1 MTFFTLT
8 KNDYTHRKSVQ
19 KTSSSWKIICNPYIL
34 CIRFLSCVVF
44 VIKKSF
50 KNLPKPHRW
59 LISGVAGFLF
69 ILFLFP
75 SEPVSAFKNLGSTLE
90 IGKRYDLEINFDT
103 FPVQKD
109 SGLKEINEVNS
120 VVVKKGDN
128 LAMIFKRNGLSPQQT
143 YRVSKAGELAKK
155 LLKIMPGEV
164 LELQIDP
171 QGQIITLQYP
181 FSSTDTLIISKD
193 EHNTF
198 TSKIETLEVDTRL
211 NYTQGEVTNS
221 FWNAGLKANLTDNQI
236 MQVAGIFGWDIDFA
250 LGLRAGD
257 SFYVMFEE
265 HYINGEFIENA
276 DIVAAQFV
284 NQGEA
289 YTAIRYNDGNFY
301 TPEGRSMRKS
311 FLRAPVNFR
320 YISSSFK
327 KNRFHPVQKRWK
339 AHRGVDYAA
348 DRGTPVIAAGDGRVI
363 KSAYDKYNGHHV
375 FIQHG
380 EKYVT
385 KYLHFTKRKVKRGQ
399 TVKQGQ
405 LIGTV
410 GSTGLASGPHLHYEF
425 LVDGVHRNP
434 RTVNLP
440 KAESIAKKEK
450 TKFIDIA
457 TVRLQ
462 QLNNNKRIMLAMN

>member
-1 MTFFTLT
+1 M
-8 KNDYTHRKSVQ
+8 SVM
-19 KTSSSWKIICNPYIL
+19 
-34 CIRFLSCVVF
+34 
-44 VIKKSF
+44 
-50 KNLPKPHRW
+50 
-59 LISGVAGFLF
+59 AGFLF
-69 ILFLFP
+69 VLFLLP
-75 SEPVSAFKNLGSTLE
+75 SEQVSAYKNMASTLE
-90 IGKRYDLEINFDT
+90 AGKRYELLVNFDN
-103 FPVQKD
+103 FPVENF
-109 SGLKEINEVNS
+109 SGLEEINETQS

-128 LAMIFKRNGLSPQQT
+128 LAMIFKRSGLSPQQT
-143 YRVSKAGELAKK
+143 YHVSKAGKLAKK
-155 LLKIMPGEV
+155 LLKIMPGDV

-171 QGQIITLQYP
+171 QGQLISLQYP
-181 FSSTDTLIISKD
+181 FSSKDTLIVTKGED
-193 EHNTF
+193 NTF
-198 TSKIETLEVDTRL
+198 TSKIETLEVDVRL
-211 NYTQGEVTNS
+211 NYTQGDVTNS

-236 MQVAGIFGWDIDFA
+236 MQVAGIFGWDVDFA

-257 SFYVMFEE
+257 SFYVMYKE
-265 HYINGEFIENA
+265 HYINGEFIENG

-289 YTAIRYNDGNFY
+289 FTAIRYDDGNFY

-348 DRGTPVIAAGDGRVI
+348 DRGTPVMAAGDGKVI
-363 KSAYDKYNGHHV
+363 KAAYDKYNGHHV

-385 KYLHFTKRKVKRGQ
+385 KYLHFTKRKVKKGQ

-405 LIGTV
+405 VIGTV

-425 LVDGVHRNP
+425 LVNGVHRNP
-434 RTVNLP
+434 RTVTLP
-440 KAESIAKKEK
+440 KAQSIAKKEK
-450 TKFIDIA
+450 VKFTDIA
-457 TVRLQ
+457 ASRLQ

>member
-1 MTFFTLT
+1 M
-8 KNDYTHRKSVQ
+8 
-19 KTSSSWKIICNPYIL
+19 
-34 CIRFLSCVVF
+34 
-44 VIKKSF
+44 
-50 KNLPKPHRW
+50 PKPHRW
-59 LISGVAGFLF
+59 IMSVMAGFLF
-69 ILFLFP
+69 VLFLLP
-75 SEPVSAFKNLGSTLE
+75 SEQVSAYKNMASTLE
-90 IGKRYDLEINFDT
+90 AGKRYELLVNFDN
-103 FPVQKD
+103 FPVENF
-109 SGLKEINEVNS
+109 SGLEEINETQS

-128 LAMIFKRNGLSPQQT
+128 LAMIFKRSGLSPQQT
-143 YRVSKAGELAKK
+143 YHVSKAGKLAKK
-155 LLKIMPGEV
+155 LLKIMPGDV

-171 QGQIITLQYP
+171 QGQLISLQYP
-181 FSSTDTLIISKD
+181 FSSKDTLIVTKGED
-193 EHNTF
+193 NTF
-198 TSKIETLEVDTRL
+198 TSKIETLEVDVRL
-211 NYTQGEVTNS
+211 NYTQGDVTNS

-236 MQVAGIFGWDIDFA
+236 MQVAGIFGWDVDFA

-265 HYINGEFIENA
+265 HYINGEFIENG

-289 YTAIRYNDGNFY
+289 FTAIRYDDGNFY

-348 DRGTPVIAAGDGRVI
+348 DRGTPVMAAGDGKVI
-363 KSAYDKYNGHHV
+363 KAAYDKYNGHHV

-385 KYLHFTKRKVKRGQ
+385 KYLHFTKRKVKKGQ

-405 LIGTV
+405 VIGTV

-425 LVDGVHRNP
+425 LVNGVHRNP
-434 RTVNLP
+434 RTVTLP
-440 KAESIAKKEK
+440 KAQSIAKKEK
-450 TKFIDIA
+450 VKFTDIA
-457 TVRLQ
+457 ASRLQ

>member
-1 MTFFTLT
+1 M
-8 KNDYTHRKSVQ
+8 
-19 KTSSSWKIICNPYIL
+19 
-34 CIRFLSCVVF
+34 
-44 VIKKSF
+44 IKKTL
-50 KNLPKPHRW
+50 KNMPKPHRW
-59 LISGVAGFLF
+59 IMSAVAGFLF
-69 ILFLFP
+69 VLFLFP
-75 SEPVSAFKNLGSTLE
+75 SEPVSAYKNLASTLE
-90 IGKRYDLEINFDT
+90 VGKRYDLEVNFDN
-103 FPVQKD
+103 FPIENF
-109 SGLKEINEVNS
+109 SGLEEINEAKS

-128 LAMIFKRNGLSPQQT
+128 LAMIFKRSGLSPQQT
-143 YRVSKAGELAKK
+143 YRVSKAGKLAEK

-171 QGQIITLQYP
+171 QGQLISLQYP
-181 FSSTDTLIISKD
+181 FSNTDTLIVSKSTG
-193 EHNTF
+193 NTF

-211 NYTQGEVTNS
+211 NYTQGDVTSS
-221 FWNAGLKANLTDNQI
+221 FWNAGLKANLTNSQI
-236 MQVAGIFGWDIDFA
+236 MQLAGIFGWDIDFA

-265 HYINGEFIENA
+265 HYINGEFIENG

-289 YTAIRYNDGNFY
+289 YTAIRYDDGNFY
-301 TPEGRSMRKS
+301 TPKGRSMRKS

-348 DRGTPVIAAGDGRVI
+348 DRGTPVMAAGDGKVI
-363 KSAYDKYNGHHV
+363 KAAYDKYNGHHV

-385 KYLHFTKRKVKRGQ
+385 KYLHFTKRKVKKGQ

-410 GSTGLASGPHLHYEF
+410 GSTGMVTGPHLHYEF
-425 LVDGVHRNP
+425 LVNGVHRNP

-440 KAESIAKKEK
+440 KAQPIAKKEK
-450 TKFIDIA
+450 VKFIDIA
-457 TVRLQ
+457 AIRLQ

>member
-1 MTFFTLT
+1 MTFFTIT
-8 KNDYTHRKSVQ
+8 KSDYLHLINDL
-19 KTSSSWKIICNPYIL
+19 KTGCSWKILCNPYIL
-34 CIRFLSCVVF
+34 LLCFTFRDEF

-50 KNLPKPHRW
+50 ENLPKPHRW
-59 LISGVAGFLF
+59 IISGVAGFLF

-75 SEPVSAFKNLGSTLE
+75 SEPVSAYKIPGSSLE
-90 IGKRYDLEINFDT
+90 IGKRYDLEINFDN
-103 FPVQKD
+103 FSVENF
-109 SGLKEINEVNS
+109 SGLEEINKAKS
-120 VVVKKGDN
+120 VVVKNGDN

-143 YRVSKAGELAKK
+143 YRVSQAGKLAQK

-164 LELQIDP
+164 LKLHIDP
-171 QGQIITLQYP
+171 KGQLISLQYP
-181 FSSTDTLIISKD
+181 FSNTNTLIVSKG
-193 EHNTF
+193 EGNTF

-211 NYTQGEVTNS
+211 NYTQGDVTNS
-221 FWNAGLKANLTDNQI
+221 FWHAGLKANLTNNQI

-250 LGLRAGD
+250 LGLREGD

-265 HYINGEFIENA
+265 HYINGEFIQNG

-284 NQGEA
+284 NRGEA
-289 YTAIRYNDGNFY
+289 FTAIRYDDSNFY

-348 DRGTPVIAAGDGRVI
+348 DRGTPVMAAGDGKII
-363 KSAYDKYNGHHV
+363 KAAYDKYNGHHV

-385 KYLHFTKRKVKRGQ
+385 KYLHFTKRKVKKGQ
-399 TVKQGQ
+399 IVKQGQ

-425 LVDGVHRNP
+425 LVNGIHRNP

-440 KAESIAKKEK
+440 KAQPIAKKEK
-450 TKFIDIA
+450 AKFADIA
-457 TVRLQ
+457 SIRLQ

>member
-1 MTFFTLT
+1 M
-8 KNDYTHRKSVQ
+8 
-19 KTSSSWKIICNPYIL
+19 
-34 CIRFLSCVVF
+34 
-44 VIKKSF
+44 IKKTL
-50 KNLPKPHRW
+50 KNMPKPHRW
-59 LISGVAGFLF
+59 IMSVIAGFLF
-69 ILFLFP
+69 VLFLFP
-75 SEPVSAFKNLGSTLE
+75 SEPVNAYKNSASSLE
-90 IGKRYDLEINFDT
+90 IGKRYDLEVNFDN
-103 FPVQKD
+103 FPIED
-109 SGLKEINEVNS
+109 LSGLEEINEAKS

-128 LAMIFKRNGLSPQQT
+128 LALIFKRNGLSPQQT
-143 YRVSKAGELAKK
+143 YRVSNAGQDAKK

-164 LELQIDP
+164 LELQID
-171 QGQIITLQYP
+171 QQDQLISLQYP
-181 FSSTDTLIISKD
+181 FTSTDTLIISKNED
-193 EHNTF
+193 SSF
-198 TSKIETLEVDTRL
+198 SSKIETLNVDTRL
-211 NYTQGEVTNS
+211 NYTQGDVTNS
-221 FWNAGLKANLTDNQI
+221 FWNAGVKANLTDNQI
-236 MQVAGIFGWDIDFA
+236 MQVAGIFGWDVDFA

-265 HYINGEFIENA
+265 HYIDGEFIENG

-289 YTAIRYNDGNFY
+289 YTAIRYEDGNFY

-327 KNRFHPVQKRWK
+327 KKRFHPVQKRWK

-348 DRGTPVIAAGDGRVI
+348 DRGTPVMAAGDGKVI
-363 KSAYDKYNGHHV
+363 KAAYDKYNGHHV

-425 LVDGVHRNP
+425 LVNGVHRNP
-434 RTVNLP
+434 RTVDLP
-440 KAESIAKKEK
+440 KAQPIAKKEK
-450 TKFIDIA
+450 SKFIDIA
-457 TVRLQ
+457 AFRLQ

>member
-1 MTFFTLT
+1 LR
-8 KNDYTHRKSVQ
+8 D
-19 KTSSSWKIICNPYIL
+19 
-34 CIRFLSCVVF
+34 VF

-50 KNLPKPHRW
+50 QKLPKPHRW
-59 LISGVAGFLF
+59 IMSAVAGFLF

-75 SEPVSAFKNLGSTLE
+75 SEPVNAYKNPSSTLE
-90 IGKRYDLEINFDT
+90 IGKRYDLEINFDN
-103 FPVQKD
+103 FSVENF
-109 SGLKEINEVNS
+109 SGLEEINKVKS
-120 VVVKKGDN
+120 VVVKKDDN

-143 YRVSKAGELAKK
+143 YRVSKAGKQAKK

-171 QGQIITLQYP
+171 QGQLISLQYP
-181 FSSTDTLIISKD
+181 FSSTDTLVVSKSED
-193 EHNTF
+193 NTF

-211 NYTQGEVTNS
+211 NYSQGDVTNS
-221 FWNAGLKANLTDNQI
+221 FWNAGLKANLTNNQI

-265 HYINGEFIENA
+265 HYINGEFIENG

-289 YTAIRYNDGNFY
+289 FTAIRYDDGNFY

-327 KNRFHPVQKRWK
+327 KKRFHPVQKRWK

-348 DRGTPVIAAGDGRVI
+348 DRGTPVMAAGDGKVI
-363 KSAYDKYNGHHV
+363 KAAYDKYNGHHV

-385 KYLHFTKRKVKRGQ
+385 KYLHFTKRKVKKGQ
-399 TVKQGQ
+399 AVKQGQ

-410 GSTGLASGPHLHYEF
+410 GSTGMVTGPHLHYEF
-425 LVDGVHRNP
+425 LVNGVHRNP

-440 KAESIAKKEK
+440 KAQSIAKKEK
-450 TKFIDIA
+450 VKFTDIA
-457 TVRLQ
+457 AIRMQ

>member
-1 MTFFTLT
+1 M
-8 KNDYTHRKSVQ
+8 SV
-19 KTSSSWKIICNPYIL
+19 
-34 CIRFLSCVVF
+34 
-44 VIKKSF
+44 
-50 KNLPKPHRW
+50 
-59 LISGVAGFLF
+59 VAGFLF
-69 ILFLFP
+69 FLFLLP
-75 SEPVSAFKNLGSTLE
+75 SEQVSAFKNTASILE
-90 IGKRYDLEINFDT
+90 VGKRYELAVNFDN
-103 FPVQKD
+103 FPVENV
-109 SGLKEINEVNS
+109 SRFEEIAETMS

-128 LAMIFKRNGLSPQQT
+128 LAMIFKQVGLSPQQT
-143 YRVSKAGELAKK
+143 YHVSKAGELAER
-155 LLKIMPGEV
+155 LLKIMPGDV
-164 LELQIDP
+164 LELLIDP
-171 QGQIITLQYP
+171 QGQLVSLQYP
-181 FSSTDTLIISKD
+181 FSNTNTLIINKSQD
-193 EHNTF
+193 NTF
-198 TSKIETLEVDTRL
+198 TSKVESIEVDSRL

-236 MQVAGIFGWDIDFA
+236 MQVADIFGWDIDFA

-257 SFYVMFEE
+257 SFYIMFEE
-265 HYINGEFIENA
+265 HYINGEFIENG

-289 YTAIRYNDGNFY
+289 YTAIRYDDGNFY

-327 KNRFHPVQKRWK
+327 RNRFHPVQKRWK

-348 DRGTPVIAAGDGRVI
+348 DRGTPVIAAGDGKVI
-363 KSAYDKYNGHHV
+363 KAAYDRYNGHHV

-385 KYLHFTKRKVKRGQ
+385 KYLHFTKRKVKNGQ

-440 KAESIAKKEK
+440 KALPIAKKESI
-450 TKFIDIA
+450 KFSDIA
-457 TVRLQ
+457 EVRLQ

>member
-1 MTFFTLT
+1 M
-8 KNDYTHRKSVQ
+8 
-19 KTSSSWKIICNPYIL
+19 
-34 CIRFLSCVVF
+34 
-44 VIKKSF
+44 IKKTF
-50 KNLPKPHRW
+50 KNIPKPHR
-59 LISGVAGFLF
+59 LIMSAVAGCLF
-69 ILFLFP
+69 ILFLLP
-75 SEPVSAFKNLGSTLE
+75 SEPVSAYRHSASALE
-90 IGKRYDLEINFDT
+90 VGKRYELAVNFDN
-103 FPVQKD
+103 FPVENF
-109 SGLKEINEVNS
+109 SGLEEINETKS

-128 LAMIFKRNGLSPQQT
+128 LAMIFKRSGLSPQQT
-143 YRVSKAGELAKK
+143 YHVSKAGRLAKM
-155 LLKIMPGEV
+155 LLKIMPGDV
-164 LELQIDP
+164 LELQVSP
-171 QGQIITLQYP
+171 QGQLISLQYP
-181 FSSTDTLIISKD
+181 FSSTDTLVVSNS
-193 EHNTF
+193 EGNSF
-198 TSKIETLEVDTRL
+198 TSKIETIEVDTRL
-211 NYTQGEVTNS
+211 NYTQGDVTNS

-265 HYINGEFIENA
+265 HYINGEFIENG

-289 YTAIRYNDGNFY
+289 FTAVRYNDGNFY

-348 DRGTPVIAAGDGRVI
+348 DRGTPVMAAGDGKVI
-363 KSAYDKYNGHHV
+363 KAAYDKYNGHHV

-385 KYLHFTKRKVKRGQ
+385 KYLHFTQRKVKKGQ

-425 LVDGVHRNP
+425 LVNGVHRNP

-440 KAESIAKKEK
+440 KAQPIAKKEK
-450 TKFIDIA
+450 AKFTDIA
-457 TVRLQ
+457 TIRLQ

>member
-1 MTFFTLT
+1 M
-8 KNDYTHRKSVQ
+8 SA
-19 KTSSSWKIICNPYIL
+19 
-34 CIRFLSCVVF
+34 
-44 VIKKSF
+44 
-50 KNLPKPHRW
+50 
-59 LISGVAGFLF
+59 VAGCLF
-69 ILFLFP
+69 ILFLLP
-75 SEPVSAFKNLGSTLE
+75 SEPVSAYKHSASALE
-90 IGKRYDLEINFDT
+90 VGKRYELAVNFDN
-103 FPVQKD
+103 FPVESF
-109 SGLKEINEVNS
+109 SGLVEINETKS

-128 LAMIFKRNGLSPQQT
+128 LAMIFKRSGLSPQQT
-143 YRVSKAGELAKK
+143 YHVSKAGRLAKK
-155 LLKIMPGEV
+155 LLKIMPGDV
-164 LELQIDP
+164 LELQVSP
-171 QGQIITLQYP
+171 QGQLISLQYP
-181 FSSTDTLIISKD
+181 FSSTDTLVVSNS
-193 EHNTF
+193 EGNSF
-198 TSKIETLEVDTRL
+198 TSKIETIEVDTRL
-211 NYTQGEVTNS
+211 NYTQGDVTNS

-257 SFYVMFEE
+257 GFYVMFEE
-265 HYINGEFIENA
+265 HYINGEFIENG

-289 YTAIRYNDGNFY
+289 FTAVRYNDGNFY

-348 DRGTPVIAAGDGRVI
+348 DRGTPVMAAGDGKVI
-363 KSAYDKYNGHHV
+363 KAAYDKYNGHHV

-385 KYLHFTKRKVKRGQ
+385 KYLHFTKRKVKKGQ

-425 LVDGVHRNP
+425 LVNGIHRNP

-440 KAESIAKKEK
+440 KAQPIAKKEK
-450 TKFIDIA
+450 AKFTDIA
-457 TVRLQ
+457 TIRLQ

>member
-1 MTFFTLT
+1 
-8 KNDYTHRKSVQ
+8 
-19 KTSSSWKIICNPYIL
+19 
-34 CIRFLSCVVF
+34 
-44 VIKKSF
+44 VIKKTL
-50 KNLPKPHRW
+50 KNIPKPHRW
-59 LISGVAGFLF
+59 LMSAVAGCLF
-69 ILFLFP
+69 ILFLLP
-75 SEPVSAFKNLGSTLE
+75 SEPVSAYKSTVSTLE
-90 IGKRYDLEINFDT
+90 VGKRYELEVNFNNL
-103 FPVQKD
+103 PVENLL
-109 SGLKEINEVNS
+109 GLETINEAKS

-128 LAMIFKRNGLSPQQT
+128 LAMIFKRSGLSPQQT
-143 YRVSKAGELAKK
+143 YRVSKAGKLAKK
-155 LLKIMPGEV
+155 LLKIMPGDV

-171 QGQIITLQYP
+171 QGQLISLKYP
-181 FSSTDTLIISKD
+181 FSSTDTLVVTKN
-193 EHNTF
+193 ENNTF
-198 TSKIETLEVDTRL
+198 ISEIDTLEVDTRL
-211 NYTQGEVTNS
+211 NYTHGDVTNS
-221 FWNAGLKANLTDNQI
+221 FWNAGLKANLTNNQI

-265 HYINGEFIENA
+265 HYIKGEFIENGN
-276 DIVAAQFV
+276 IVAAQFI

-289 YTAIRYNDGNFY
+289 FTAIRYDDGNFY
-301 TPEGRSMRKS
+301 TPQGNSMRKS

-348 DRGTPVIAAGDGRVI
+348 DRGTPVMAAGDGKVI

-385 KYLHFTKRKVKRGQ
+385 KYLHFTKRKAKKGQ

-425 LVDGVHRNP
+425 LVNGVHRNP

-440 KAESIAKKEK
+440 KAEPIANKEK
-450 TKFIDIA
+450 FKFTDIA
-457 TVRLQ
+457 AIRLQ

>member
-1 MTFFTLT
+1 M
-8 KNDYTHRKSVQ
+8 
-19 KTSSSWKIICNPYIL
+19 
-34 CIRFLSCVVF
+34 
-44 VIKKSF
+44 IKKTF
-50 KNLPKPHRW
+50 KNIPKPHRW
-59 LISGVAGFLF
+59 LISVTAACLF
-69 ILFLFP
+69 VLILVP
-75 SEPVSAFKNLGSTLE
+75 SEPVSAYKNSASSLE
-90 IGKRYDLEINFDT
+90 VGKRYELAVNFDN
-103 FPVQKD
+103 FPVGNF
-109 SGLKEINEVNS
+109 SGLEEINEPKS

-128 LAMIFKRNGLSPQQT
+128 LALIFKRNGLSPQQT
-143 YRVSKAGELAKK
+143 YRVSKAGQHAKK
-155 LLKIMPGEV
+155 LLKIKPGEV
-164 LELQIDP
+164 LDLQIDN
-171 QGQIITLQYP
+171 QNQLVSLQYP
-181 FSSTDTLIISKD
+181 FSSTDTLVISKNED
-193 EHNTF
+193 NSF
-198 TSKIETLEVDTRL
+198 SSKIEKFKVDTRL

-221 FWNAGLKANLTDNQI
+221 FWNAGMKANLTDSQI

-265 HYINGEFIENA
+265 RYINGEFIENG

-289 YTAIRYNDGNFY
+289 YTAIRYEDGNFY

-327 KNRFHPVQKRWK
+327 KKRFHPVQKRWK

-348 DRGTPVIAAGDGRVI
+348 DRGTPVMAAGDGKVI
-363 KSAYDKYNGHHV
+363 KAAYDKYNGHHV

-385 KYLHFTKRKVKRGQ
+385 KYLHFTKRKVKKGQ

-410 GSTGLASGPHLHYEF
+410 GSTGMVTGSHLHYEF
-425 LVDGVHRNP
+425 LVNGVHRNP
-434 RTVNLP
+434 RTVDLP
-440 KAESIAKKEK
+440 KAQPIAKKEK
-450 TKFIDIA
+450 SKFIDIA

>member
-1 MTFFTLT
+1 M
-8 KNDYTHRKSVQ
+8 
-19 KTSSSWKIICNPYIL
+19 
-34 CIRFLSCVVF
+34 
-44 VIKKSF
+44 
-50 KNLPKPHRW
+50 PKPHRW
-59 LISGVAGFLF
+59 IMSVVAGFLF
-69 ILFLFP
+69 VLFLLP
-75 SEPVSAFKNLGSTLE
+75 SEPVSAYKSTAPTLE
-90 IGKRYDLEINFDT
+90 AGKRYELQVNFDN
-103 FPVQKD
+103 FPVENF
-109 SGLKEINEVNS
+109 SGLEEINETQS

-128 LAMIFKRNGLSPQQT
+128 LAMIFKRSGLSPQQT
-143 YRVSKAGELAKK
+143 YRVSKAGKLAKK
-155 LLKIMPGEV
+155 LLKIMPGDV

-171 QGQIITLQYP
+171 QGQLVSLQYP
-181 FSSTDTLIISKD
+181 FSSTDTLIVIKGED
-193 EHNTF
+193 NTF
-198 TSKIETLEVDTRL
+198 TSKIETLEVDVRL
-211 NYTQGEVTNS
+211 NYTQGDVTNS

-236 MQVAGIFGWDIDFA
+236 MQVAGIFGWDVDFA

-265 HYINGEFIENA
+265 RYINGEFIENGE
-276 DIVAAQFV
+276 IVAAQFV

-289 YTAIRYNDGNFY
+289 FTAIRYDDGNFY

-348 DRGTPVIAAGDGRVI
+348 DRGTPVMAAGDGKVI
-363 KSAYDKYNGHHV
+363 KAAYDRYNGHHV

-380 EKYVT
+380 ENYVT
-385 KYLHFTKRKVKRGQ
+385 KYLHFTKRKVKKGQ

-405 LIGTV
+405 VIGTV

-425 LVDGVHRNP
+425 LVNGVHRNP
-434 RTVNLP
+434 RTVTLP
-440 KAESIAKKEK
+440 KAQPIAKKEK
-450 TKFIDIA
+450 VKFIDIA
-457 TVRLQ
+457 ARRLQ

>member
-1 MTFFTLT
+1 M
-8 KNDYTHRKSVQ
+8 
-19 KTSSSWKIICNPYIL
+19 
-34 CIRFLSCVVF
+34 
-44 VIKKSF
+44 
-50 KNLPKPHRW
+50 PKPHRW
-59 LISGVAGFLF
+59 IMSVVAGCLF
-69 ILFLFP
+69 ILFLLP
-75 SEPVSAFKNLGSTLE
+75 SEPVSAYKNEASILE
-90 IGKRYDLEINFDT
+90 VGKRYELAVNFDN
-103 FPVQKD
+103 FPVENF
-109 SGLKEINEVNS
+109 SGLEEINETQL

-128 LAMIFKRNGLSPQQT
+128 LAMIFKRSGLSPQQT
-143 YRVSKAGELAKK
+143 YHVSKAGKLAKK
-155 LLKIMPGEV
+155 LLKIMPGDV
-164 LELQIDP
+164 LELQVNP
-171 QGQIITLQYP
+171 KGQLISLQYP
-181 FSSTDTLIISKD
+181 FSSTGTLVISKS
-193 EHNTF
+193 EGSTF
-198 TSKIETLEVDTRL
+198 TSKIKTIEVDTRL
-211 NYTQGEVTNS
+211 NYTQGDVTNS

-265 HYINGEFIENA
+265 HYINGEFIENG

-289 YTAIRYNDGNFY
+289 FTAVRYNDGNFY

-348 DRGTPVIAAGDGRVI
+348 DRGTPVMAAGDGKVI
-363 KSAYDKYNGHHV
+363 KAAYDKYNGHHV

-425 LVDGVHRNP
+425 LVNGVHRNP

-440 KAESIAKKEK
+440 KAQPIAQKEK
-450 TKFIDIA
+450 AKFTDIA
-457 TVRLQ
+457 TIRLQ

>member
-1 MTFFTLT
+1 M
-8 KNDYTHRKSVQ
+8 
-19 KTSSSWKIICNPYIL
+19 
-34 CIRFLSCVVF
+34 
-44 VIKKSF
+44 
-50 KNLPKPHRW
+50 PKPHRW
-59 LISGVAGFLF
+59 IMTVIAGFLF
-69 ILFLFP
+69 VLFLFP
-75 SEPVSAFKNLGSTLE
+75 SEPVNAYKNSASSLE
-90 IGKRYDLEINFDT
+90 IGKRYDLEVNFDK
-103 FPVQKD
+103 FPVENF
-109 SGLKEINEVNS
+109 SGLEEINEAKS

-128 LAMIFKRNGLSPQQT
+128 LALIFKRNGLSPQQT
-143 YRVSKAGELAKK
+143 YRVSNAGQLAKK

-164 LELQIDP
+164 LELQID
-171 QGQIITLQYP
+171 QQNQLISLQYP
-181 FSSTDTLIISKD
+181 FSSTDTLVISKND
-193 EHNTF
+193 DNSF
-198 TSKIETLEVDTRL
+198 SSKIETLSVDTRL
-211 NYTQGEVTNS
+211 NYTQGDVTNS
-221 FWNAGLKANLTDNQI
+221 FWNAGVKAHLTDNQI

-265 HYINGEFIENA
+265 HYIDGEFIENG

-284 NQGEA
+284 NQGET
-289 YTAIRYNDGNFY
+289 YTAIRYEDGNFY

-327 KNRFHPVQKRWK
+327 KKRFHPVQKRWK

-348 DRGTPVIAAGDGRVI
+348 DRGTPVMAAGDGKVI
-363 KSAYDKYNGHHV
+363 KAAYDKYNGHHV

-385 KYLHFTKRKVKRGQ
+385 KYLHFTKRKVKKGQ

-405 LIGTV
+405 MIGTV

-425 LVDGVHRNP
+425 LVNGVHRNP
-434 RTVNLP
+434 RTVDLP
-440 KAESIAKKEK
+440 KAQPIAKKEK
-450 TKFIDIA
+450 SKFIDIA
-457 TVRLQ
+457 AVRLQ

>member
-1 MTFFTLT
+1 M
-8 KNDYTHRKSVQ
+8 
-19 KTSSSWKIICNPYIL
+19 
-34 CIRFLSCVVF
+34 
-44 VIKKSF
+44 
-50 KNLPKPHRW
+50 PKPHRW
-59 LISGVAGFLF
+59 IMSGVAGFLF
-69 ILFLFP
+69 VLFLFP
-75 SEPVSAFKNLGSTLE
+75 SEPVNAYKNSAPTLE
-90 IGKRYDLEINFDT
+90 IGKRYDLEVNFDNLPIEN
-103 FPVQKD
+103 F
-109 SGLKEINEVNS
+109 SGLEDINEVKS

-143 YRVSKAGELAKK
+143 YRVSKAGHLAKK

-164 LELQIDP
+164 LELQIDA
-171 QGQIITLQYP
+171 QNQLMSLQYQ
-181 FSSTDTLIISKD
+181 FSST
-193 EHNTF
+193 
-198 TSKIETLEVDTRL
+198 ETLVVTKSEDNTYASEVATIEVDSRL
-211 NYTQGEVTNS
+211 NYTQGDVTNS
-221 FWNAGLKANLTDNQI
+221 FWNAGLKANLTDSQI
-236 MQVAGIFGWDIDFA
+236 MEVAGIFGWDIDFA

-257 SFYVMFEE
+257 SFYVLFEE
-265 HYINGEFIENA
+265 HYINGEFIENG

-284 NQGEA
+284 NQGET
-289 YTAIRYNDGNFY
+289 YTAIRYDDGNFY

-327 KNRFHPVQKRWK
+327 KRRFHPVQKRWK

-348 DRGTPVIAAGDGRVI
+348 DRGTPVMAAGDGKVI

-385 KYLHFTKRKVKRGQ
+385 KYLHFTKRKVRKGQ

-434 RTVNLP
+434 RTVDLP
-440 KAESIAKKEK
+440 KAQPIANKEK
-450 TKFIDIA
+450 AKFFDIA
-457 TVRLQ
+457 TNRLQ

>member
-1 MTFFTLT
+1 
-8 KNDYTHRKSVQ
+8 
-19 KTSSSWKIICNPYIL
+19 
-34 CIRFLSCVVF
+34 
-44 VIKKSF
+44 VIKKTF
-50 KNLPKPHRW
+50 KNMPKPHRW
-59 LISGVAGFLF
+59 VMSAVAGCML
-69 ILFLFP
+69 ILFLLP
-75 SEPVSAFKNLGSTLE
+75 SEPVSAYKNSASILE
-90 IGKRYDLEINFDT
+90 VGKRYALEVNFNNL
-103 FPVQKD
+103 PVENI
-109 SGLKEINEVNS
+109 SGLEEINEAKS

-128 LAMIFKRNGLSPQQT
+128 LAMIFKRSGLSPQQT
-143 YRVSKAGELAKK
+143 YRVSKAGKLAKK
-155 LLKIMPGEV
+155 LLKIMPGDV

-171 QGQIITLQYP
+171 QGQLISLQYP
-181 FSSTDTLIISKD
+181 FSSTDTLVVTKSED
-193 EHNTF
+193 NTF
-198 TSKIETLEVDTRL
+198 TSKIETIEVDARL
-211 NYTQGEVTNS
+211 NYTQGDITSS
-221 FWNAGLKANLTDNQI
+221 FWSAGLKANLTDNQI

-265 HYINGEFIENA
+265 HYINGEFIENGN
-276 DIVAAQFV
+276 IVAAQFV
-284 NQGEA
+284 NNGEA
-289 YTAIRYNDGNFY
+289 FTAIRYDDGNFY
-301 TPEGRSMRKS
+301 TPEGNSMRKS

-348 DRGTPVIAAGDGRVI
+348 DRGTPVMAAGDGKVI
-363 KSAYDKYNGHHV
+363 KSAYDQYNGHHV

-385 KYLHFTKRKVKRGQ
+385 KYLHFTNRKVKKDQ

-425 LVDGVHRNP
+425 LVNGVHRNP

-440 KAESIAKKEK
+440 KAEPIANKEK
-450 TKFIDIA
+450 VKFTDIA
-457 TVRLQ
+457 AIRLQ

>member
-1 MTFFTLT
+1 M
-8 KNDYTHRKSVQ
+8 
-19 KTSSSWKIICNPYIL
+19 
-34 CIRFLSCVVF
+34 
-44 VIKKSF
+44 
-50 KNLPKPHRW
+50 PKPHRW
-59 LISGVAGFLF
+59 FISGVAGFLF
-69 ILFLFP
+69 ILFLLP
-75 SEPVSAFKNLGSTLE
+75 SEPVSAVKSTGSTLE
-90 IGKRYDLEINFDT
+90 VGKRYDLEVNFDN
-103 FPVQKD
+103 FNVENF
-109 SGLKEINEVNS
+109 SNIEEVNTTKS

-128 LAMIFKRNGLSPQQT
+128 LAMIFKRSGLSPQQT
-143 YRVSKAGELAKK
+143 YRVSKAGEQAKK
-155 LLKIMPGEV
+155 LLKIMPGDV
-164 LELQIDP
+164 LELQIDK
-171 QGQIITLQYP
+171 QGQLSSLQYP
-181 FSSTDTLIISKD
+181 YSNTETLVITKS
-193 EHNTF
+193 ENNSF
-198 TSKIETLEVDTRL
+198 VSNIETLEVDTRL
-211 NYTQGEVTNS
+211 NYTQGDVTNS
-221 FWNAGLKANLTDNQI
+221 FWNAGLKANLTNNQI

-265 HYINGEFIENA
+265 HYINGEFIENG
-276 DIVAAQFV
+276 DIVAAQFI

-289 YTAIRYNDGNFY
+289 YTAIRYDDGNFY

-327 KNRFHPVQKRWK
+327 KKRFHPVQKRWK

-348 DRGTPVIAAGDGRVI
+348 DRGTPVMAAGDGKVI
-363 KSAYDKYNGHHV
+363 KASYDKYNGHHV

-385 KYLHFTKRKVKRGQ
+385 KYLHFTKRKVKKGQ

-410 GSTGLASGPHLHYEF
+410 GSTGMVTGSHLHYEF

-434 RTVNLP
+434 RTVDLP
-440 KAESIAKKEK
+440 KAQPIAKKEK
-450 TKFIDIA
+450 AKFIDIA
-457 TVRLQ
+457 ANRLQ

>member
-1 MTFFTLT
+1 M
-8 KNDYTHRKSVQ
+8 
-19 KTSSSWKIICNPYIL
+19 
-34 CIRFLSCVVF
+34 
-44 VIKKSF
+44 
-50 KNLPKPHRW
+50 PKPHRW
-59 LISGVAGFLF
+59 IMSVVAGFLF
-69 ILFLFP
+69 VLFLLP
-75 SEPVSAFKNLGSTLE
+75 SEPVSAYKSTAPTLE
-90 IGKRYDLEINFDT
+90 AGKRYELQVNFDN
-103 FPVQKD
+103 FPVENF
-109 SGLKEINEVNS
+109 SGLEEINETQS

-128 LAMIFKRNGLSPQQT
+128 LAMIFKRSGLSPQQT
-143 YRVSKAGELAKK
+143 YRVSKAGKLAKK
-155 LLKIMPGEV
+155 LLKIMPGDV

-171 QGQIITLQYP
+171 QGQLVSLQYP
-181 FSSTDTLIISKD
+181 FSSTDTLIVIKGED
-193 EHNTF
+193 NTF
-198 TSKIETLEVDTRL
+198 TSKIETLEVDVRL
-211 NYTQGEVTNS
+211 NYTQGDVTNS

-236 MQVAGIFGWDIDFA
+236 MQVAGIFGWDVDFA

-265 HYINGEFIENA
+265 RYINGEFIENG

-289 YTAIRYNDGNFY
+289 FTAIRYDDGNFY

-348 DRGTPVIAAGDGRVI
+348 DRGTPVMAAGDGKVI
-363 KSAYDKYNGHHV
+363 KAAYDRYNGHHV

-380 EKYVT
+380 ENYVT
-385 KYLHFTKRKVKRGQ
+385 KYLHFTKRKVKKGQ

-405 LIGTV
+405 VIGTV

-425 LVDGVHRNP
+425 LVNGVHRNP
-434 RTVNLP
+434 RTVTLP
-440 KAESIAKKEK
+440 KAQPIAKKEK
-450 TKFIDIA
+450 VKFIDIA
-457 TVRLQ
+457 ARRLQ

>member
-1 MTFFTLT
+1 M
-8 KNDYTHRKSVQ
+8 
-19 KTSSSWKIICNPYIL
+19 
-34 CIRFLSCVVF
+34 CVVF
-44 VIKKSF
+44 VIKNALE
-50 KNLPKPHRW
+50 NLPKPHRW
-59 LISGVAGFLF
+59 MISGIAGFLF
-69 ILFLFP
+69 VLFLFP
-75 SEPVSAFKNLGSTLE
+75 SEPVSAYKDPASTLE
-90 IGKRYDLEINFDT
+90 IGKRYDLEINFDN
-103 FPVQKD
+103 FSVENF
-109 SGLKEINEVNS
+109 SGLEEINKVKS
-120 VVVKKGDN
+120 VIVKKGDN
-128 LAMIFKRNGLSPQQT
+128 LAIIFKRNGLSPQQT
-143 YRVSKAGELAKK
+143 YRVSRAGGLAKK

-171 QGQIITLQYP
+171 QGQLVSLQYP
-181 FSSTDTLIISKD
+181 YSSTNTLVVSKS
-193 EHNTF
+193 ENNTF
-198 TSKIETLEVDTRL
+198 TSNIETLELDTRL
-211 NYTQGEVTNS
+211 NYTQGDVTNS
-221 FWNAGLKANLTDNQI
+221 FWNAGLKANLSDNQI

-250 LGLRAGD
+250 LGLRTGD

-265 HYINGEFIENA
+265 HYINGEFIENG
-276 DIVAAQFV
+276 DIVAAQFI

-289 YTAIRYNDGNFY
+289 YTAIRYDDGNFY

-348 DRGTPVIAAGDGRVI
+348 DRGTPVMAAGDGKVI
-363 KSAYDKYNGHHV
+363 KAAYDKYNGHHV

-385 KYLHFTKRKVKRGQ
+385 KYLHFTKRKVKKGQ

-410 GSTGLASGPHLHYEF
+410 GSTGMVTGPHLHYEF
-425 LVDGVHRNP
+425 LVNGVHRNP

-440 KAESIAKKEK
+440 KAQPIAKKEK
-450 TKFIDIA
+450 VKFTDIA
-457 TVRLQ
+457 AIRMQ

>member
-1 MTFFTLT
+1 M
-8 KNDYTHRKSVQ
+8 
-19 KTSSSWKIICNPYIL
+19 
-34 CIRFLSCVVF
+34 
-44 VIKKSF
+44 
-50 KNLPKPHRW
+50 PKPHRW
-59 LISGVAGFLF
+59 FISGVAGFLF
-69 ILFLFP
+69 VLILFP
-75 SEPVSAFKNLGSTLE
+75 SKPVSAIKNAATTLE
-90 IGKRYDLEINFDT
+90 IGKRYDLDVNFDNFKVEDFSIVEEMNT
-103 FPVQKD
+103 PQ
-109 SGLKEINEVNS
+109 S

-128 LAMIFKRNGLSPQQT
+128 LATIFKRVGLSPQQT
-143 YRVSKAGELAKK
+143 YHVSKAGVQAKK
-155 LLKIMPGEV
+155 LLKIMPGDV

-171 QGQIITLQYP
+171 LGQLVSLQYP
-181 FSSTDTLIISKD
+181 YTNTETLVITKAENNSYSSA
-193 EHNTF
+193 
-198 TSKIETLEVDTRL
+198 IETLEVDTRL
-211 NYTQGEVTNS
+211 NYTQGDVTNS
-221 FWNAGLKANLTDNQI
+221 FWNAGLKANLSNNQI

-265 HYINGEFIENA
+265 HYINGEFIENG

-284 NQGEA
+284 NQGET
-289 YTAIRYNDGNFY
+289 YTAIRYQDGNFY

-327 KNRFHPVQKRWK
+327 KRRFHPVQKRWK

-348 DRGTPVIAAGDGRVI
+348 DRGTPVIAAGDGKVI
-363 KSAYDKYNGHHV
+363 KSSYDKYNGHHV

-434 RTVNLP
+434 RTVDLP
-440 KAESIAKKEK
+440 KAQPIENKEK
-450 TKFIDIA
+450 QKFIDIA
-457 TVRLQ
+457 KNRLQ

>member
-1 MTFFTLT
+1 M
-8 KNDYTHRKSVQ
+8 
-19 KTSSSWKIICNPYIL
+19 
-34 CIRFLSCVVF
+34 
-44 VIKKSF
+44 IKKTF
-50 KNLPKPHRW
+50 KNIPKPHRW
-59 LISGVAGFLF
+59 LISVTAACLF
-69 ILFLFP
+69 VLILVP
-75 SEPVSAFKNLGSTLE
+75 SEPVSAYKNSASSLE
-90 IGKRYDLEINFDT
+90 VGKRYELAVNFDN
-103 FPVQKD
+103 FPVGNF
-109 SGLKEINEVNS
+109 SGLEEINEPKS

-128 LAMIFKRNGLSPQQT
+128 LALIFKRNGLSPQQT
-143 YRVSKAGELAKK
+143 YRVSKAGQHAKK
-155 LLKIMPGEV
+155 LLKIKPGEV
-164 LELQIDP
+164 LDLQIDN
-171 QGQIITLQYP
+171 QNQLVSLQYP
-181 FSSTDTLIISKD
+181 FSSTDTLVISKNED
-193 EHNTF
+193 NSF
-198 TSKIETLEVDTRL
+198 GSKIEKFKVDTRL

-221 FWNAGLKANLTDNQI
+221 FWNAGMKANLTDSQI

-265 HYINGEFIENA
+265 RYINGEFIENG

-289 YTAIRYNDGNFY
+289 YTAIRYEDGNFY

-327 KNRFHPVQKRWK
+327 KKRFHPVQKRWK

-348 DRGTPVIAAGDGRVI
+348 DRGTPVMAAGDGKVI
-363 KSAYDKYNGHHV
+363 KAAYDKYNGHHV

-385 KYLHFTKRKVKRGQ
+385 KYLHFTKRKVKKGQ

-410 GSTGLASGPHLHYEF
+410 GSTGMVTGSHLHYEF
-425 LVDGVHRNP
+425 LVNGVHRNP
-434 RTVNLP
+434 RTVDLP
-440 KAESIAKKEK
+440 KAQPIAKKEK
-450 TKFIDIA
+450 SKFIDIA

>member
-1 MTFFTLT
+1 
-8 KNDYTHRKSVQ
+8 
-19 KTSSSWKIICNPYIL
+19 
-34 CIRFLSCVVF
+34 

-50 KNLPKPHRW
+50 KSLPKPHRW
-59 LISGVAGFLF
+59 LISLVVGFLF
-69 ILFLFP
+69 ILFLLP
-75 SEPVSAFKNLGSTLE
+75 SEPVSTYKELSPSLE
-90 IGKRYDLEINFDT
+90 IGKRYDLKVNFDN
-103 FPVQKD
+103 FSVENY
-109 SGLKEINEVNS
+109 SNFKEMNTLS
-120 VVVKKGDN
+120 TVVVKKGDN

-143 YRVSKAGELAKK
+143 YHVSKAGKLAEK
-155 LLKIMPGEV
+155 LLKIMPGEI
-164 LELQIDP
+164 LELHIDP
-171 QGQIITLQYP
+171 QGQIVTLAYP
-181 FSSTDTLIISKD
+181 YSSTDTLVVSKSED
-193 EHNTF
+193 DTF
-198 TSKIETLEVDTRL
+198 VSKIETIEVDTRL
-211 NYTQGEVTNS
+211 NYTQGDVTNS

-236 MQVAGIFGWDIDFA
+236 MQVAGIFGWDVDFA

-265 HYINGEFIENA
+265 HYINGEFIENG

-289 YTAIRYNDGNFY
+289 YTAIRYDDGNFY
-301 TPEGRSMRKS
+301 TPKGRSMRKS

-348 DRGTPVIAAGDGRVI
+348 DRGTPVIAAGDGKVI

-410 GSTGLASGPHLHYEF
+410 GATGLASGPHLHYEF

-440 KAESIAKKEK
+440 KAEPIANKEK
-450 TKFIDIA
+450 AKFIDIA
-457 TVRLQ
+457 TIRLQ

>member
-1 MTFFTLT
+1 M
-8 KNDYTHRKSVQ
+8 SV
-19 KTSSSWKIICNPYIL
+19 IA
-34 CIRFLSCVVF
+34 V
-44 VIKKSF
+44 
-50 KNLPKPHRW
+50 
-59 LISGVAGFLF
+59 FLF
-69 ILFLFP
+69 FLFLLP
-75 SEPVSAFKNLGSTLE
+75 SEQVSAYKNTASILE
-90 IGKRYDLEINFDT
+90 IGKRYELAVNFDN
-103 FPVQKD
+103 FPVENV
-109 SGLKEINEVNS
+109 SRFEEIAETMS

-128 LAMIFKRNGLSPQQT
+128 LAMIFKQAGLSPQQT
-143 YRVSKAGELAKK
+143 YHVSKAGELAER
-155 LLKIMPGEV
+155 LLKIMPGDV
-164 LELQIDP
+164 LELLIDP
-171 QGQIITLQYP
+171 QGQLISLQYP
-181 FSSTDTLIISKD
+181 FSSTNTLIINKSQD
-193 EHNTF
+193 NTF
-198 TSKIETLEVDTRL
+198 ASKIESIEVDSRL
-211 NYTQGEVTNS
+211 NYTQGDVTNS

-236 MQVAGIFGWDIDFA
+236 MQVADIFGWDIDFA

-265 HYINGEFIENA
+265 HYINGEFIENG
-276 DIVAAQFV
+276 DIVAAQFI

-289 YTAIRYNDGNFY
+289 YTAIRYDDGNFY

-327 KNRFHPVQKRWK
+327 RNRFHPVQKRWK

-348 DRGTPVIAAGDGRVI
+348 DRGTPVIAAGDGKVI
-363 KSAYDKYNGHHV
+363 KAAYDRYNGHHV

-385 KYLHFTKRKVKRGQ
+385 KYLHFTKRKVKNGQ

-440 KAESIAKKEK
+440 KALPIAKKESI
-450 TKFIDIA
+450 KFSDIA
-457 TVRLQ
+457 EVRLQ

>member
-1 MTFFTLT
+1 M
-8 KNDYTHRKSVQ
+8 SA
-19 KTSSSWKIICNPYIL
+19 
-34 CIRFLSCVVF
+34 
-44 VIKKSF
+44 
-50 KNLPKPHRW
+50 
-59 LISGVAGFLF
+59 VAGCLF
-69 ILFLFP
+69 ILFLLP
-75 SEPVSAFKNLGSTLE
+75 SEPVSAYRHSASALE
-90 IGKRYDLEINFDT
+90 VGKRYELAVNFDN
-103 FPVQKD
+103 FPVENF
-109 SGLKEINEVNS
+109 SGLEEINETKS

-128 LAMIFKRNGLSPQQT
+128 LAMIFKRSGLSPQQT
-143 YRVSKAGELAKK
+143 YHVSKAGRLAKM
-155 LLKIMPGEV
+155 LLKIMPGDV
-164 LELQIDP
+164 LELQVSP
-171 QGQIITLQYP
+171 QGQLISLQYP
-181 FSSTDTLIISKD
+181 FSSTDTLVVSNS
-193 EHNTF
+193 EGNSF
-198 TSKIETLEVDTRL
+198 TSKIETIEVDTRL
-211 NYTQGEVTNS
+211 NYTQGDVTNS

-265 HYINGEFIENA
+265 HYINGEFIENG

-289 YTAIRYNDGNFY
+289 FTAVRYNDGNFY

-348 DRGTPVIAAGDGRVI
+348 DRGTPVMAAGDGKVI
-363 KSAYDKYNGHHV
+363 KAAYDKYNGHHV

-385 KYLHFTKRKVKRGQ
+385 KYLHFTQRKVKKGQ

-425 LVDGVHRNP
+425 LVNGVHRNP

-440 KAESIAKKEK
+440 KAQPIAKKEK
-450 TKFIDIA
+450 AKFTDIA
-457 TVRLQ
+457 TIRLQ